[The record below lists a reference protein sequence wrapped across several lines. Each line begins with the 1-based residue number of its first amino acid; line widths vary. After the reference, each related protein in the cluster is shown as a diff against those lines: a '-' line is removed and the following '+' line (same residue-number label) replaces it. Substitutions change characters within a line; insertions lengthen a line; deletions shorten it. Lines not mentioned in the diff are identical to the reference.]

1 VTALGVTLLRLLRL
15 RAGPQDLPASW
26 PVTIGII
33 AVYLAESMYTGKQ
46 LGDDDAAIKSLAITT
61 LQFAAVAVM
70 LYLRKFPERLAQTLG
85 ALAGAGAILGLIAF
99 LLVMQADPGR
109 NQPVLALLWFVV
121 FAWSLVVDANIYRHA
136 LSVRMSQ
143 GVLIAVLLLAATYVL
158 IEFSWP
164 AAG

>member
-1 VTALGVTLLRLLRL
+1 VTGLGVTLLRILQL

-26 PVTIGII
+26 PATIAII
-33 AVYLAESMYTGKQ
+33 AVYLAENMYTGKQ
-46 LGDDDAAIKSLAITT
+46 LGDGDAAIKSFSITA

-85 ALAGAGAILGLIAF
+85 ALAGAGAILGLVAF
-99 LLVMQADPGR
+99 VLVLQADPDR
-109 NQPVLALLWFVV
+109 NQPVLALFWFAI
-121 FAWSLVVDANIYRHA
+121 FAWSLVVDAHIYRHA

-143 GVLIAVLLLAATYVL
+143 GMLIAVLLLAASYVL
-158 IEFSWP
+158 VEISWP